1 MLPQN
6 LLKAR
11 ELARQAA
18 SRAYIPYSHFAVG
31 AALILSDGSMIP
43 GCNVENASYGLSN
56 CAERTALFSALAQG
70 HKAEDFAAMLI
81 YMPGETLYSPCGAC
95 RQVIAEFFAAETR
108 VYATCDNDNFQS
120 WRADELLPGL
130 FSLQKNDQPA
140 GN

>member
-18 SRAYIPYSHFAVG
+18 TRAYIPYSNFAVG
-31 AALILSDGSMIP
+31 AVLILNDGSMIP

-70 HKAEDFAAMLI
+70 HTAKEFAAMLI
-81 YMPGETLYSPCGAC
+81 YMPGNKLYSPCGAC
-95 RQVIAEFFAAETR
+95 RQVIAEFFSAEAM
-108 VYATCDNDNFQS
+108 VYATCDSDHYQS
-120 WRADELLPGL
+120 WRADALLPGL
-130 FSLQKNDQPA
+130 FSLQDN
-140 GN
+140 

>member
-1 MLPQN
+1 MLPQH

-11 ELARQAA
+11 DIAKEAA

-31 AALILSDGSMIP
+31 AALVLTDGSIIP

-70 HKAEDFAAMLI
+70 HKAKEFAAMLI
-81 YMPGETLYSPCGAC
+81 YMPGEKLYSPCGAC
-95 RQVIAEFFAAETR
+95 RQVIAEFFTANALI
-108 VYATCDNDNFQS
+108 YATCDNDSYQS

-130 FSLQKNDQPA
+130 FSLQQN
-140 GN
+140 